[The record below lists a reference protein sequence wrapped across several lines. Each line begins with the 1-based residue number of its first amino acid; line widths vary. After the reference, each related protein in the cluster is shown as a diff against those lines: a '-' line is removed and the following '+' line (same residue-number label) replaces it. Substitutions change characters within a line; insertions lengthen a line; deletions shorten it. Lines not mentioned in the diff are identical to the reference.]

1 MEEATIRRPNSKESI
16 VVDSF
21 GISDAESL
29 LLKNLRIALG
39 VGGVVSL
46 IFGVLILIWPGHTA
60 AAVVAI
66 FVAVWTLVAGLGN
79 LAIGIFGSSPG
90 RRRILYLLL
99 GALFLIGGIV
109 AWANLG
115 VATEILAVILG
126 TIVGVV
132 WIIQGAIVLAT
143 SPRDGGVWPVLYAV
157 ISILAGV
164 ALLIAPVWGA
174 TLLWLWIGI
183 SLVVVGVIQLVRAI
197 RFTR

>member
-1 MEEATIRRPNSKESI
+1 

-21 GISDAESL
+21 GISDAETL

-46 IFGVLILIWPGHTA
+46 VFGVLILVWPGHTA

-99 GALFLIGGIV
+99 GVLFLIGGIV

-132 WIIQGAIVLAT
+132 WIIQGAIVLVT
-143 SPRDGGVWPVLYAV
+143 SPRDGGLWPVIYGAV
-157 ISILAGV
+157 SIVAGV

-174 TLLWLWIGI
+174 ALLWLWIGI
-183 SLVVVGVIQLVRAI
+183 SLVVVGVIQVVRAI
-197 RFTR
+197 RFNR